1 MKPWINIE
9 YFYKKIAELLYKIYE
24 FLVIFFETFN
34 FPYIKT
40 ISIILSIIAS
50 MGIIYTVIRIIV
62 LNRKEVEEIKE
73 ILPKE
78 ISPEE
83 RHSRWNAIHKHLASP
98 NEVEWRMA
106 IMEADNILDEIITTI
121 GVAGKNLGERLK
133 NMEPSDFNNLQ
144 NAWDAHK
151 VRNRIAHEG
160 MKFHITREE
169 AMRVVALYEKIFK
182 EFKFI

>member
-9 YFYKKIAELLYKIYE
+9 YFYKKILELLYKIYE
-24 FLVIFFETFN
+24 LLVALFEALN
-34 FPYIKT
+34 LQSVKV
-40 ISIILSIIAS
+40 ISIILSVIAGI
-50 MGIIYTVIRIIV
+50 GIIYTVIRIIQ
-62 LNRKEVEEIKE
+62 LKRKEVEEIKD
-73 ILPKE
+73 IMPKE

-83 RHSRWNAIHKHLASP
+83 RHYRWNAIRNHLESL

-106 IMEADNILDEIITTI
+106 IMEADNILDDIIKAIGTT
-121 GVAGKNLGERLK
+121 GENLGERLK

-144 NAWDAHK
+144 NAWEAHK

-160 MKFHITREE
+160 MKFKITKEE
-169 AMRVVALYEKIFK
+169 ATRVIGLYEKIFK

>member
-9 YFYKKIAELLYKIYE
+9 YFYKKIAELLYIIYE
-24 FLVIFFETFN
+24 ILRIFFETFN
-34 FPYIKT
+34 FPYIKI
-40 ISIILSIIAS
+40 ISIILSSIALA
-50 MGIIYTVIRIIV
+50 GIIYTIMRIIQ
-62 LNRKEVEEIKE
+62 LGRKEVEEIKD
-73 ILPKE
+73 IIPKE

-83 RHSRWNAIHKHLASP
+83 RYSRWNAIHKHLESS

-106 IMEADNILDEIITTI
+106 IMEADNILDEIIAAI
-121 GVAGKNLGERLK
+121 GVAGENLGERLK

-160 MKFHITREE
+160 MKFKITKSE
-169 AMRVVALYEKIFK
+169 ATRVIGLYEKIFK